1 MTYNSYMENDLYTM
15 TLCQEDWQR
24 VIDALRNE
32 AFALTQDSN
41 RAHEKG
47 AQDYA
52 TLLWQECAIYN
63 ALADD
68 ISWKIPE

>member
-1 MTYNSYMENDLYTM
+1 MQTTQDDLYTM
-15 TLCQEDWQR
+15 ILCQEDWQR
-24 VIDALRNE
+24 VIQALRNE

-52 TLLWQECAIYN
+52 TLLWEECAIYN

>member
-1 MTYNSYMENDLYTM
+1 MENDLYTV

-41 RAHEKG
+41 RAQEKG
-47 AQDYA
+47 AQEYA

-68 ISWKIPE
+68 ISWKIPND

>member
-1 MTYNSYMENDLYTM
+1 MTENNLYTV
-15 TLCQEDWQR
+15 TLSQEDWQR

>member
-1 MTYNSYMENDLYTM
+1 METKNLYNM
-15 TLCQEDWQR
+15 TLSQEDWQR

>member
-1 MTYNSYMENDLYTM
+1 MQTTQNDLYTM
-15 TLCQEDWQR
+15 TLCLEDWQR

-32 AFALTQDSN
+32 AFALTQDSS
-41 RAHEKG
+41 RAHGKG

-52 TLLWQECAIYN
+52 TLLWEECAIYN
-63 ALADD
+63 ALSDD